1 MWLFLIVAC
10 LTQQATRTQEF
21 RTKRHLNPQEFMT
34 VSEVIQY
41 WRYPS
46 EEYEVL
52 TKDGYYLQINRIP
65 HGIHSLEKK
74 GTKPPV
80 LLVHGLPGEGRMWIA
95 NLPNNS
101 LGFFLADAG
110 YDVWILN
117 TRGSSWSRRHQNLS
131 IYQEEFWDFSF
142 HEIGVYDIPAA
153 INFIL
158 QKTEREGL
166 YYIGHS
172 QGGTVGFI
180 AFSTMPELAQKAKLF
195 IALNPGYTIVNGR
208 GLSYLLIILP
218 DSFRRI
224 IWGNKEY
231 GLFNNQMKVIVAKLC
246 SYAVIDR
253 LCLQYFFLCF
263 GFNKKNMNASRA
275 DVYIGIYPDFTSVK
289 TMTHWEQVSK
299 SNEFRYFDYGN
310 ENKAIYN
317 TTTPPFY
324 KIEDMIVPTAV
335 WSAGKDILVT
345 TTDIELLLPRIRNLV
360 FYKNIPDWQHVDSIW
375 GIDAPMRLYPDML
388 YLMQEYN

>member
-1 MWLFLIVAC
+1 M
-10 LTQQATRTQEF
+10 
-21 RTKRHLNPQEFMT
+21 TK
-34 VSEVIQY
+34 SEVIQY